1 MWSQNF
7 NWIPSKICCFV
18 LLANWEVFRFY
29 VFDGTR
35 WLWWVIFR
43 PVGLQSGVSGISWIF
58 FSYSSDHSSW
68 QIPATVIGMC
78 WIFLF
83 GRSGVWMLQ
92 HVFSCGLFR
101 IDGSLISVFVDLW
114 HRPRS
119 VFQAANVL
127 WLLGP
132 VTFASDGERS
142 QQLSGLLVCITVEP
156 VKHNCC
162 SHQSFRRQHF
172 AFSERKPV

>member
-1 MWSQNF
+1 
-7 NWIPSKICCFV
+7 
-18 LLANWEVFRFY
+18 
-29 VFDGTR
+29 
-35 WLWWVIFR
+35 
-43 PVGLQSGVSGISWIF
+43 
-58 FSYSSDHSSW
+58 
-68 QIPATVIGMC
+68 
-78 WIFLF
+78 
-83 GRSGVWMLQ
+83 MLQ